1 MSLARQFLVGGNV
14 SLAEVNCDT
23 AVFHDPTQYVLDQIR
38 QLAFRTAV
46 AAGNMTDMQTLFFNS
61 SLIDSGIS
69 NIRNWTQQV
78 SVTQDQILVVYT
90 ISFPYLICAIIASLL
105 AVAGVAPLYWRAWG
119 LSRPYSFNPLEVA
132 NAFDAP
138 LLAGLKI
145 YGNGK
150 DVAQQAG
157 QIRVRYVNLGSTDSI
172 CPEDHEG
179 TERIGLKARFVPD
192 ESL

>member
-1 MSLARQFLVGGNV
+1 
-14 SLAEVNCDT
+14 
-23 AVFHDPTQYVLDQIR
+23 
-38 QLAFRTAV
+38 
-46 AAGNMTDMQTLFFNS
+46 MQTLFFNS

-78 SVTQDQILVVYT
+78 SVTQDKILVVYT
-90 ISFPYLICAIIASLL
+90 ISFPYFICAIIASLL
-105 AVAGVAPLYWRAWG
+105 AVVGVAPLYWRAWG
-119 LSRPYSFNPLEVA
+119 LSRPHSFNPLEVA

-145 YGNGK
+145 DGKVK

-157 QIRVRYVNLGSTDSI
+157 QIRVRYVKLGRADNI
-172 CPEDHEG
+172 CPEELEG
-179 TERIGLKARFVPD
+179 IEKFGLKARFVLD